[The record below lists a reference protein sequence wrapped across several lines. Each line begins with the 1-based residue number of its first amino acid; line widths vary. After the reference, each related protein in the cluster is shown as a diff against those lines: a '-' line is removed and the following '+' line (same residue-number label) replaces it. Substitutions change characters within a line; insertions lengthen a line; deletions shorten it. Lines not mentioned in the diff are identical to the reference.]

1 MTVYAAASQTGN
13 NHHVIARRT
22 KSDVA
27 IRIRSDTQHRP
38 LPVGAEEK
46 RIATAYDLAMTAG
59 DGSWFFSLTAQKSR
73 VIGGVSD
80 PALH

>member
-1 MTVYAAASQTGN
+1 MLQ
-13 NHHVIARRT
+13 
-22 KSDVA
+22 
-27 IRIRSDTQHRP
+27 
-38 LPVGAEEK
+38 E
-46 RIATAYDLAMTAG
+46 IATAYGLAMTAG

>member
-1 MTVYAAASQTGN
+1 MGN

-27 IRIRSDTQHRP
+27 ISWCCVRNRTMLQ
-38 LPVGAEEK
+38 E
-46 RIATAYDLAMTAG
+46 IATASGLAMTAG
-59 DGSWFFSLTAQKSR
+59 DGSWFFSLTAQESR
-73 VIGGVSD
+73 VVGGVSD